1 MQQQELP
8 ELHRRLKGVMFDR
21 CGKGSHISNARA
33 GEDGAMLMT
42 GSETLPGVPS
52 FA

>member
-8 ELHRRLKGVMFDR
+8 ELHRRLKDVMFDR

-33 GEDGAMLMT
+33 GEDGAML
-42 GSETLPGVPS
+42 S
-52 FA
+52 